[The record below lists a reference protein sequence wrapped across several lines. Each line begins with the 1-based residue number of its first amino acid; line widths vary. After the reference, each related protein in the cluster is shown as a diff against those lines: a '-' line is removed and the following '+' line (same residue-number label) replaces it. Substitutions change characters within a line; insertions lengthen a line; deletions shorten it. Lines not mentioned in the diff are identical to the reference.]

1 MQHELCIGIEFE
13 IVLTLLLH
21 ELQAR
26 ELGKVAGFAAV

>member
-1 MQHELCIGIEFE
+1 MQKIIFICIEFE